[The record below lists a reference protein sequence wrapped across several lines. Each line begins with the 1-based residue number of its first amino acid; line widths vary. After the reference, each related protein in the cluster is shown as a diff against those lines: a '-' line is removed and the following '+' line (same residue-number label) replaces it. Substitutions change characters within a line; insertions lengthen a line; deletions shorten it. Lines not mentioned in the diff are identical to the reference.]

1 MSALR
6 AESGPT
12 GEGPSKIEIEDEV
25 LANSLREFC
34 NLGEGLLALGILGD
48 GCLQCLMSSLVVLH
62 NDEPIATIWAGFKS
76 AKTIDDP
83 VLEVGRFQLLGYGCD
98 NVDGAATV
106 VRDG

>member
-1 MSALR
+1 
-6 AESGPT
+6 
-12 GEGPSKIEIEDEV
+12 
-25 LANSLREFC
+25 
-34 NLGEGLLALGILGD
+34 
-48 GCLQCLMSSLVVLH
+48 MSSLVVLY

-83 VLEVGRFQLLGYGCD
+83 VLEVGRFQLLSYGCY